1 MLEEAEV
8 FFLFPPLWG
17 EQEQCVLVQTS
28 ANAAQYWCLFAAVRW
43 RGRQA
48 DRWTGSVDKQPGQ
61 QENETK
67 QNSCTP
73 YATESPPPPPLHQTN
88 TLGSVAKTK
97 VSDTCSC
104 TYIDNDT
111 TILSHWAF
119 KDPSVRLDISM
130 QNEDPEE
137 QTGISFS
144 VAFCHVG

>member
-48 DRWTGSVDKQPGQ
+48 DKWTGSVDKQPGQ

-67 QNSCTP
+67 QNTCTP
-73 YATESPPPPPLHQTN
+73 YATESAPPPASNQHSWL
-88 TLGSVAKTK
+88 
-97 VSDTCSC
+97 SC
-104 TYIDNDT
+104 
-111 TILSHWAF
+111 
-119 KDPSVRLDISM
+119 KDKSQWHM
-130 QNEDPEE
+130 
-137 QTGISFS
+137 
-144 VAFCHVG
+144 